1 MRRSDKEIACFG
13 RHFRVRIH
21 RRKQR
26 AGATCHVPF
35 CTMSE
40 VNNNNVNECHVG
52 TVQWCRKG
60 ISGKGEYGV
69 INENKSAQI

>member
-1 MRRSDKEIACFG
+1 MTGKLPVLAGISAYAFIDEN
-13 RHFRVRIH
+13 
-21 RRKQR
+21 R

-35 CTMSE
+35 CTMSG
-40 VNNNNVNECHVG
+40 VNNNNVNECHIG

-69 INENKSAQI
+69 INENKSTQV